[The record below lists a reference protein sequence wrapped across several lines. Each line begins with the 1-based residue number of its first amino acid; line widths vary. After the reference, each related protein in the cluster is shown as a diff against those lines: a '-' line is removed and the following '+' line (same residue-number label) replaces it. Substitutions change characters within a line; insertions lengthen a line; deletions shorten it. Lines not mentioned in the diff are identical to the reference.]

1 MVEFSAREKKIF
13 DIFSSKEEICVAPTV
28 GEKKVI
34 WFVTQKCILKNF
46 QKQQLCICDGWR

>member
-28 GEKKVI
+28 GEKKSHLVCHPKMHSKKFPKTTI
-34 WFVTQKCILKNF
+34 MHM
-46 QKQQLCICDGWR
+46 

>member
-1 MVEFSAREKKIF
+1 MFEFSAREKKIF
-13 DIFSSKEEICVAPTV
+13 DISSSKEEICVAPTV

-46 QKQQLCICDGWR
+46 QKQQLCICDGWW